1 MAAGLSWFK
10 LVMSNLATSSC
21 SWPAQTSSNQ
31 QPRFK
36 TYLTSISWIFQQGYH
51 KVYFFSSVIVIVPHV
66 FYSRLQSD
74 DVTELKQRPLL
85 TVSEISHI
93 TEVHTQLCI
102 CGPAQPILNPI
113 IQSADHYGKINRV
126 VKLKGCRVDVTCG
139 FLLRLSFSGVFASDC
154 CDAIRGDGS
163 LGQECV
169 KL

>member
-126 VKLKGCRVDVTCG
+126 VKLKGCLVDAYMWIFPASVLQRRLCEW
-139 FLLRLSFSGVFASDC
+139 LLWCDQRRRL
-154 CDAIRGDGS
+154 IRS
-163 LGQECV
+163 RMC
-169 KL
+169 